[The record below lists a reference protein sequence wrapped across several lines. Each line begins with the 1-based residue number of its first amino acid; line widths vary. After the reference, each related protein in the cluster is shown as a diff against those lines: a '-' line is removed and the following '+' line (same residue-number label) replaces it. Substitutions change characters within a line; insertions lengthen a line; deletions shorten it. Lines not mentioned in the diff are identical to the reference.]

1 MLQRLQSVKTKIIA
15 LYLVMLVTTLI
26 FTGYFLQRSLENY
39 FSSWLERKL
48 IKEMNLI
55 LTVVDPFL
63 YNRDY
68 TRLNSSII
76 TYGEELETR
85 ITIIDLKGKV
95 LADSRKD
102 PSVMENHLYR
112 PEVQEVLKGKLG
124 KEIRY
129 SSTLDMNM
137 KYIALP
143 IKREDGEV
151 IGVIRASLTLNK
163 LKELYH
169 GIWTVLLKSSFFA
182 IVVAILLSL
191 KLTNQITDPIREITS
206 AAQKIAN
213 GYLDHKL
220 VIRTKDEIGQL
231 ALMFNYMVDRV
242 KDKMQEIS
250 GEKNKVEAIVTSIG
264 DAVIAVNKERRIILF
279 NLAAERIF
287 GIKENLVLD
296 KSVIQIT
303 KNYKLDELV
312 ELSLE
317 KNEIVTEE
325 LEMLVPEQRVFR
337 VQIAPIEGIKEST
350 VGVVAVLR
358 DITDI
363 RRLEEMRKEFV
374 GNVSHELKTPLTSI
388 KGYVETLLD
397 SEPDKQV
404 TRSFLSIIRE
414 EANRLQRLI
423 EDLLSLSRLESK
435 FEYSS
440 KEQVDMIKVIND
452 TIFLL
457 GEKARRKSIIL
468 EADLPV
474 SLPLLKANRDQ
485 MSRLMIN
492 LVDNAIKYTPD
503 AGRVK
508 ARAYNEDEKLILE
521 VEDTGLGIPEKDLP
535 RIFERFYRVDKARSR
550 KLGGTGLG
558 LSIIKHIIEEHQG
571 EISVE
576 SKLGEGSKFIV
587 ELPLKD

>member
-1 MLQRLQSVKTKIIA
+1 V
-15 LYLVMLVTTLI
+15 
-26 FTGYFLQRSLENY
+26 QRSLEHY
-39 FSSWLERKL
+39 FSKWLERKL

-55 LTVVDPFL
+55 ITVVNPLLESKD
-63 YNRDY
+63 NM
-68 TRLNSSII
+68 RLNQAII
-76 TYGEELETR
+76 TYGKELETR

-102 PSVMENHLYR
+102 PLQMENHLYR

-129 SSTLDMNM
+129 SSTLEMNM

-143 IKREDGEV
+143 IKKEGGDVVG
-151 IGVIRASLTLNK
+151 IIRASLTLDR
-163 LKELYH
+163 LQELYH

-182 IVVAILLSL
+182 ILIAILLSL

-206 AAQKIAN
+206 AAQRIAN

-250 GEKNKVEAIVTSIG
+250 GEKNKIEAIVTSIG

-279 NLAAERIF
+279 NLAAERTF
-287 GIKENLVLD
+287 GIKEDIVLN

-312 ELSLE
+312 EVALE

-337 VQIAPIEGIKEST
+337 VQIAPIEGVKEST

-397 SEPDKQV
+397 SNPDQKV
-404 TRSFLSIIRE
+404 SRSFLSIIRE

-435 FEYSS
+435 SDYAS
-440 KEQVDMIKVIND
+440 KEQVDMIEVIND
-452 TIFLL
+452 TVFLL
-457 GEKARRKSIIL
+457 GEKARRKSIAL
-468 EADLPV
+468 ESDLPN
-474 SLPLLKANRDQ
+474 SLPLIDANRDQ
-485 MSRLMIN
+485 MSRLIIN
-492 LVDNAIKYTPD
+492 LVDNAIKYTPKSGKVD
-503 AGRVK
+503 IKV
-508 ARAYNEDEKLILE
+508 YNSNKKIIIE
-521 VEDTGLGIPEKDLP
+521 VEDNGIGIPEKDLP

-571 EISVE
+571 QISVE
-576 SKLGEGSKFIV
+576 SEPQQGTKFKV
-587 ELPLKD
+587 ELPL

>member
-1 MLQRLQSVKTKIIA
+1 MLQRLRSVKTKIIA
-15 LYLVMLVTTLI
+15 LYLVMLVTTLM

-48 IKEMNLI
+48 IKEMQLI
-55 LTVVDPFL
+55 LTIVNSLLEDK
-63 YNRDY
+63 DY
-68 TRLNSSII
+68 ARLNKSII

-102 PSVMENHLYR
+102 PLTMESHLYR

-137 KYIALP
+137 KYVALP
-143 IKREDGEV
+143 IKKEDGKL
-151 IGVIRASLTLNK
+151 IGIIRASLTLNK
-163 LKELYH
+163 LQELYN

-182 IVVAILLSL
+182 ILVAVLLSL
-191 KLTNQITDPIREITS
+191 KLTNHITDPIREITS
-206 AAQKIAN
+206 AAQRIAN

-250 GEKNKVEAIVTSIG
+250 GEKNKIEAIITSIG
-264 DAVIAVNKERRIILF
+264 DAVIAVNKERRILLF

-287 GIKENLVLD
+287 GIKEDMVLN
-296 KSVIQIT
+296 KSLIQIT

-317 KNEIVTEE
+317 KNEIITEE

-337 VQIAPIEGIKEST
+337 IQIAPIEGIKESI

-358 DITDI
+358 DITEI

-397 SEPDKQV
+397 SSPDEKIS
-404 TRSFLSIIRE
+404 RSFFSIIRE

-435 FEYSS
+435 SNYSS
-440 KEQVDMIKVIND
+440 KEQVDMMKVIND
-452 TIFLL
+452 TLSLL
-457 GEKARRKSIIL
+457 REKARKKSISL
-468 EADLPV
+468 ESDLPV
-474 SLPLLKANRDQ
+474 SLPLIEANKDQ

-492 LVDNAIKYTPD
+492 LVDNAIKYTPRC
-503 AGRVK
+503 GKVK
-508 ARAYNEDEKLILE
+508 VRSYNEGEKLILE
-521 VEDTGLGIPEKDLP
+521 VEDNGMGIPEKDLP
-535 RIFERFYRVDKARSR
+535 RIFERFYRVDKARNR

-571 EISVE
+571 QISVE
-576 SKLGEGSKFIV
+576 SKVGEGSKFIV
-587 ELPLKD
+587 ELPLNA

>member
-1 MLQRLQSVKTKIIA
+1 
-15 LYLVMLVTTLI
+15 MLVTTLI

-182 IVVAILLSL
+182 IVVAVLLSL

>member
-182 IVVAILLSL
+182 IVVAVLLSL

-287 GIKENLVLD
+287 GIKEDLVLD

-576 SKLGEGSKFIV
+576 SKIGEGSKFIV
-587 ELPLKD
+587 ELPLDD

>member
-26 FTGYFLQRSLENY
+26 FTGYFVQRSLEHY
-39 FSSWLERKL
+39 FSKWLERKL

-55 LTVVDPFL
+55 ITVVNPLLESKD
-63 YNRDY
+63 NM
-68 TRLNSSII
+68 RLNQAII
-76 TYGEELETR
+76 TYGKELETR

-102 PSVMENHLYR
+102 PLQMENHLYR

-129 SSTLDMNM
+129 SSTLEMNM

-143 IKREDGEV
+143 IKKEGGDVVG
-151 IGVIRASLTLNK
+151 IIRASLTLDR
-163 LKELYH
+163 LQELYH

-182 IVVAILLSL
+182 ILIAILLSL

-206 AAQKIAN
+206 AAQRIAN

-250 GEKNKVEAIVTSIG
+250 GEKNKIEAIVTSIG

-279 NLAAERIF
+279 NLAAERTF
-287 GIKENLVLD
+287 GIKEDIVLN

-312 ELSLE
+312 EVALE

-337 VQIAPIEGIKEST
+337 VQIAPIEGVKEST

-397 SEPDKQV
+397 SNPDQKV
-404 TRSFLSIIRE
+404 SRSFLSIIRE

-435 FEYSS
+435 SDYAS
-440 KEQVDMIKVIND
+440 KEQVDMIEVIND
-452 TIFLL
+452 TVFLL
-457 GEKARRKSIIL
+457 GEKARRKSIAL
-468 EADLPV
+468 ESDLPN
-474 SLPLLKANRDQ
+474 SLPLIDANRDQ
-485 MSRLMIN
+485 MSRLIIN
-492 LVDNAIKYTPD
+492 LVDNAIKYTPKSGKVD
-503 AGRVK
+503 IKV
-508 ARAYNEDEKLILE
+508 YNSNKKIIIE
-521 VEDTGLGIPEKDLP
+521 VEDNGIGIPEKDLP

-571 EISVE
+571 QISVE
-576 SKLGEGSKFIV
+576 SEPQQGTKFKV
-587 ELPLKD
+587 ELPL

>member
-182 IVVAILLSL
+182 IVVAVLLSL

-287 GIKENLVLD
+287 GIKEDLVLD

>member
-1 MLQRLQSVKTKIIA
+1 
-15 LYLVMLVTTLI
+15 MLVTTLI

-287 GIKENLVLD
+287 GIKEDLVLD